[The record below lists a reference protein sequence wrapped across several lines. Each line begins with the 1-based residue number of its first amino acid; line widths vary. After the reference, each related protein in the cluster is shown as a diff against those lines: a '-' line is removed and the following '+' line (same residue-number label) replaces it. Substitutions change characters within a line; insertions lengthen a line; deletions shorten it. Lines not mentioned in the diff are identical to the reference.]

1 MQPEEDEH
9 NDNHPE
15 RSPPLEWKDYV
26 ALTIAAFETTFLPV
40 IIVMLTLVGLAMLI
54 VHLWKL

>member
-1 MQPEEDEH
+1 MEPEKDEH
-9 NDNHPE
+9 NENHPE
-15 RSPPLEWKDYV
+15 ESVPLEWKDYV
-26 ALTIAAFETTFLPV
+26 ALTIAAFETTFLPA